1 MIYNHIDGL
10 QHFGYPETGAGKVI
24 YLFHSA
30 IDEKAI
36 TELTSSIYTDTTKDK
51 RGNDVKDLREFGWGF
66 FSKIL
71 KNYVYDG
78 ITKEEVIAEIP
89 GDASDEEKFAL
100 FLQKDILKDQAP
112 LIFFDGRTKTFSRIS
127 SKKQLRE
134 ILATKSEPWT
144 LALRGYDHYMEQ
156 YEILGIKNHF
166 GYICDGQGKVVYLFN
181 GQVNTGTIE
190 YLIDQIY
197 TEKYQT
203 EDGDEVRDCAEY
215 DPSIFE
221 SKMAGEIGDEMSQKE
236 IVARIP
242 GDLSDQE
249 KFILF
254 LQNDVIDNNMLLIFV
269 DSIEITIS
277 RVKTSKQL
285 REIVERY
292 PQEFN
297 IYVRIYDRND
307 EE

>member
-1 MIYNHIDGL
+1 M
-10 QHFGYPETGAGKVI
+10 
-24 YLFHSA
+24 
-30 IDEKAI
+30 
-36 TELTSSIYTDTTKDK
+36 
-51 RGNDVKDLREFGWGF
+51 
-66 FSKIL
+66 
-71 KNYVYDG
+71 
-78 ITKEEVIAEIP
+78 
-89 GDASDEEKFAL
+89 
-100 FLQKDILKDQAP
+100 
-112 LIFFDGRTKTFSRIS
+112 
-127 SKKQLRE
+127 
-134 ILATKSEPWT
+134 
-144 LALRGYDHYMEQ
+144 
-156 YEILGIKNHF
+156 
-166 GYICDGQGKVVYLFN
+166 
-181 GQVNTGTIE
+181 NTGTIE

-249 KFILF
+249 KFIRF
-254 LQNDVIDNNMLLIFV
+254 LQNDVIDNNILLIFV
-269 DSIEITIS
+269 DSVEITIS
-277 RVKTSKQL
+277 RVKTSKQV

-292 PQEFN
+292 PQELN